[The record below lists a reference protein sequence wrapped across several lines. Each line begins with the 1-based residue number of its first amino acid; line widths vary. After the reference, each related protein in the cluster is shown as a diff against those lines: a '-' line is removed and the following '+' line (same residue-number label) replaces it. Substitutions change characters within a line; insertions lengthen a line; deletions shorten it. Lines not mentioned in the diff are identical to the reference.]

1 MHLRQLITGTVL
13 LLIACP
19 LLAAD
24 DRKEKEKDKDN
35 GVIAHIK
42 LAGDLD
48 ESPPQE
54 SIFGAESE
62 NLRMKLDR
70 IKKAKKDAHVQALL
84 VQIEGLEFGLFSFGK
99 IDEVRRALLDF
110 RASGKKVYCYTDDI
124 GGLDYL
130 IASAC
135 DVICLPPGGSFGL
148 LGLHIEMSFY
158 KD

>member
-54 SIFGAESE
+54 SVFGNESE

-70 IKKAKKDAHVQALL
+70 IKKAKNDPHVKALL
-84 VQIEGLEFGLFSFGK
+84 IHLEGLEFGLFSFGK
-99 IDEVRRALLDF
+99 IEEVRRAILDF
-110 RASGKKVYCYTDDI
+110 RTSGKKAYCYTEDI
-124 GGLDYL
+124 AGLDYL
-130 IASAC
+130 IA
-135 DVICLPPGGSFGL
+135 
-148 LGLHIEMSFY
+148 
-158 KD
+158 